1 MSQMAQEKEPVLK
14 LQMDNPSDFK
24 FHAAYMAYSEAWD
37 DNHSEETRNELNES
51 ISALSSGKTSYEEFY
66 ANLSQFRKQRIEF
79 RRERIQ
85 SQRKRDWRQ
94 SEKKSARNARHK
106 GR

>member
-1 MSQMAQEKEPVLK
+1 MAQEKESVAK

-37 DNHSEETRNELNES
+37 ENQSENTRTELNEL
-51 ISALSSGKTSYEEFY
+51 ISSLSAEKSSYEEFY
-66 ANLSQFRKQRIEF
+66 ANLSQFRKQRTGF

-85 SQRKRDWRQ
+85 GQRKRDWRR
-94 SEKKSARNARHK
+94 SEKRSARNARHK
-106 GR
+106 K